1 MDPENF
7 LKNADSKPLSLDDK
21 WTLVPAF
28 LMVRGL
34 VRQHLD
40 SFNHLIEVEIKE
52 ILKANE
58 YIHCEADPNW
68 FVQYTDIR
76 VGMPDIEESFGMS
89 RRTTPHECRLRDI
102 TYSAPILVD
111 IEYARGNQRIVKHN
125 LTIGRIPI
133 MLKSNNCSLK
143 GKKFSELVRL
153 QECPIDSGGYFIVN
167 GSEKVILIHEQ
178 LAKNRMLIE
187 EGPICQVT
195 SASLERKSRTN
206 IVINKKGQISMKHNA
221 FCDEIP
227 ICILLRAMGMSSDA
241 EIVDLICS
249 ESRKSIDRDVLLPS
263 LEVAHAANVWT
274 TEQALRYLV
283 GKLKMSM
290 NFVPV
295 KLSNQYDHRR
305 KSQLDNV
312 RELLSTTVVAHI
324 PVINGN
330 YRPKYIYICQMVR
343 RLIKALDNPDY
354 IDDRDYYG
362 NKRLELAGSLL
373 ALLFEDLL
381 KRFNNELRIIADK
394 NIPKIKT
401 AQFDIVKH
409 MRQDIITNGLS
420 SAIAT
425 GNWTV
430 KRFRME
436 RVGVSQVLSRLSF
449 ISALGMMTRINS
461 AFEKTRKTSGP
472 RSLQCS
478 QWGLVCPADTPE
490 GEACGLIKN
499 LALMTHITTSVGTEN
514 RKKLIEYCH
523 NISGVENIKY
533 VHSGHR
539 MNSNYL
545 VYVDG
550 LIIGLTSSPNRV
562 VTTIRG
568 LRRKRI
574 ISEFV
579 SVSYSDLH
587 MAIYISTDNGRLC
600 RPYIVLNKHGK
611 PIMKKEHLD
620 KLARGFID
628 FQDLINMGLIEYLD
642 VNESSISHFAL
653 HEKDITS
660 RTTHL
665 EIDQFT
671 LLGVCAGLIPFP
683 HNNQSPRN
691 TYQCAMGKQAMG
703 ITGLN
708 QRVRIDTLQYSL
720 AYPQRPV
727 VSSKTIELI
736 HFDEIPA
743 GINSIVAVMSYSGF
757 DIEDAIVMN
766 KASIDRAFG
775 RCFVYKNQKCLL
787 KKSATTGRDEIQP
800 PNSKTD
806 NASLANRV
814 QCLDNDGIV
823 APGERVKDR
832 QILVN
837 RFSPTTNPIYA
848 NDAKGATVIGST
860 NYRENAVVYRGI
872 EPVVVERVIISS
884 NAEESFLIKLNLRQH
899 RRPEVGDKFSSRHGQ
914 KGVIGL
920 IANQEDMPFNLSGI
934 CPDLIMNPHGFPSRM
949 TVGKLKELM
958 AGKSAVVK
966 GTIHDA
972 TVFGGTSLEE
982 MESILIKSGFHYKS
996 KEIMTSG
1003 ITGETLKAYIYFG
1016 PIYYQKLKHMVL
1028 DKIHGRPR
1036 GPRAVLTRQ
1045 PTEGRAREGGLR
1057 LGEMER
1063 DCLIGHGVSMLLIE
1077 RLMLSSDAYHADVC
1091 TQCGLFGYLNWCSSC
1106 KSSQNVANIQIPYA
1120 YKLLIQELQSMN
1132 IDARL
1137 RLAKMRD

>member
-1 MDPENF
+1 M
-7 LKNADSKPLSLDDK
+7 ADAVDTKPLTLQDK
-21 WTLVPAF
+21 WRLLPAY
-28 LMVRGL
+28 LMIRGL

-40 SFNHLIEVEIKE
+40 SFNHFINVELKE

-58 YIHCEADPNW
+58 FIYCDADPNW
-68 FVQYTDIR
+68 FVQYIDIR
-76 VGMPDIEESFGMS
+76 VGAPDIEESFGMS
-89 RRTTPHECRLRDI
+89 RKTIPHECRLRDI

-125 LTIGRIPI
+125 LVLGRMPI
-133 MLKSNNCSLK
+133 MLKSKNCSLYNK
-143 GKKFSELVRL
+143 NFAELVKA

-167 GSEKVILIHEQ
+167 GNEKVILIHEQ

-187 EGPICQVT
+187 EGPVCQVT

-221 FCDEIP
+221 FAEDIP
-227 ICILLRAMGMSSDA
+227 IFILLRAMGLTSDVD
-241 EIVDLICS
+241 IVDLICNDIN
-249 ESRKSIDRDVLLPS
+249 RSIDENILLPS
-263 LEVAHAANVWT
+263 IEVAQAAEVIT
-274 TEQALRYLV
+274 CEQALRYLIS
-283 GKLKMSM
+283 KLKMSM
-290 NFVPV
+290 NFVP
-295 KLSNQYDHRR
+295 KKWSNQYDHRR
-305 KSQLDNV
+305 KSQMASV
-312 RELLSTTVVAHI
+312 RELLNTTVVAHI
-324 PVINGN
+324 PVVDGN
-330 YRPKYIYICQMVR
+330 YRPKAIYICQMVR
-343 RLIKALDNPDY
+343 RLIKAIDNPEY

-373 ALLFEDLL
+373 SLLFEDLF
-381 KRFNNELRIIADK
+381 KRFNNELRGIADK

-401 AQFDIVKH
+401 AQFDVVKH
-409 MRQDIITNGLS
+409 MRQDIITNGLT

-478 QWGLVCPADTPE
+478 QWGLVCPCDTPE

-499 LALMTHITTSVGTEN
+499 LALMTHITTNVGAADKE
-514 RKKLIEYCH
+514 KLIAFCYDLA
-523 NISGVENIKY
+523 GVECIDY
-533 VHSGHR
+533 VSSGLH

-545 VYVDG
+545 IYLDG
-550 LIIGLTSSPNRV
+550 LIIGLVSSPERV
-562 VTTIRG
+562 VSTIRA

-574 ISEFV
+574 VSEFV
-579 SVSYSDLH
+579 SVSYSKLH
-587 MAIYISTDNGRLC
+587 MAIYIATDGGRLC
-600 RPYIVLNKHGK
+600 RPYIVLNDYGR
-611 PIMKKEHLD
+611 PFLTNDHLTRL
-620 KLARGFID
+620 KRGFID

-642 VNESSISHFAL
+642 VNEASISHFAL
-653 HEKDITS
+653 TPQDITEKS
-660 RTTHL
+660 THL
-665 EIDQFT
+665 EIEPFT

-703 ITGLN
+703 TISLN
-708 QRVRIDTLQYSL
+708 QRVRIDTLLYSL

-736 HFDEIPA
+736 HFDDLPA

-775 RCFVYKNQKCLL
+775 RCFVYRSQKCLL
-787 KKSATTGRDEIQP
+787 KKSASTGKDDIQP
-800 PNSKTD
+800 PPIKPEAPNV
-806 NASLANRV
+806 AYRV
-814 QCLDNDGIV
+814 KCLDADGIV
-823 APGERVKDR
+823 APGERVCDR

-837 RFSPTTNPIYA
+837 RYSPTTNPLYT
-848 NDAKGATVIGST
+848 NEAKGATVIGST
-860 NYRENAVVYRGI
+860 NYRENALIYRGI
-872 EPVVVERVIISS
+872 EPVVVERVIITS
-884 NAEESFLIKLNLRQH
+884 NLEESFLIKLNLRQH

-920 IANQEDMPFNLSGI
+920 IANQEDMPFNSMGV

-958 AGKSAVVK
+958 AGKSAVIK
-966 GTIHDA
+966 GTIHDS
-972 TVFGGTSLEE
+972 TVFGGTPLET
-982 MESILIKSGFHYKS
+982 MESILIDAGYHLKS

-1003 ITGETLKAYIYFG
+1003 ITGELLKAYIYFG

-1077 RLMLSSDAYHADVC
+1077 RLMLSSDAYNADVC
-1091 TQCGLFGYLNWCSSC
+1091 TKCGLFGYLNWCSSC
-1106 KSSQNVANIQIPYA
+1106 RSSQNVASIQIPYA
-1120 YKLLIQELQSMN
+1120 YKLLLQELQSMN

-1137 RLAKMRD
+1137 KLSKMRE

>member
-1 MDPENF
+1 MACGVDT
-7 LKNADSKPLSLDDK
+7 KPLTLEDK
-21 WTLVPAF
+21 WQLLPAF
-28 LMVRGL
+28 LMIRGL

-40 SFNHLIEVEIKE
+40 SFNHFIQVELKE
-52 ILKANE
+52 IMKANE
-58 YIHCEADPNW
+58 YINCDADPNW
-68 FVQYTDIR
+68 FVKYTDIR
-76 VGMPDIEESFGMS
+76 VGKPDIEEGFGVS
-89 RRTTPHECRLRDI
+89 QKTTPHQCRLRDI

-111 IEYARGNQRIVKHN
+111 IVYARGNQRIVKPKI
-125 LTIGRIPI
+125 TIGRMPI
-133 MLKSNNCSLK
+133 MLKSQNCSLY
-143 GKKFSELVRL
+143 GKNFAELVKA
-153 QECPIDSGGYFIVN
+153 QECPIDSGGYFVVN

-187 EGPICQVT
+187 EGPVCQVT

-221 FCDEIP
+221 FTDEVP
-227 ICILLRAMGMSSDA
+227 IMILLRAMGLSSDV

-249 ESRKSIDRDVLLPS
+249 DSSRSIDENILLPS
-263 LEVAHAANVWT
+263 LEVAHTANVWT
-274 TEQALRYLV
+274 TDQALRYLV
-283 GKLKMSM
+283 SKLKMSL
-290 NFVPV
+290 NYVPA

-312 RELLSTTVVAHI
+312 RDLLNTTVVAHI
-324 PVINGN
+324 PVVSGN
-330 YRPKYIYICQMVR
+330 YRPKAIYMCQMVR
-343 RLIKALDNPDY
+343 RLIKAIDNPEY

-373 ALLFEDLL
+373 SLLFEDLF
-381 KRFNNELRIIADK
+381 KRFNNELRIIAEK

-401 AQFDIVKH
+401 AQFDVVKH
-409 MRQDIITNGLS
+409 MRQDIITNGLT

-449 ISALGMMTRINS
+449 ISAIGMMTRINS

-472 RSLQCS
+472 RSLQNS
-478 QWGLVCPADTPE
+478 QWGLVCPCDTPE

-499 LALMTHITTSVGTEN
+499 LALMTHITTNVGPED
-514 RKKLIEYCH
+514 KQKLIDYCCD
-523 NISGVENIKY
+523 IGGVENINY
-533 VHSGHR
+533 VSSGVH

-550 LIIGLTSSPNRV
+550 LIIGLTASPERV
-562 VTTIRG
+562 VVTIRA

-574 ISEFV
+574 VSEFV
-579 SVSYSDLH
+579 SVSYSHLH
-587 MAIYISTDNGRLC
+587 MAIYISTDGGRLC
-600 RPYIVLNKHGK
+600 RPYIVLNKHGR
-611 PIMKKEHLD
+611 PILTDDHLQRL
-620 KLARGFID
+620 KRGFID
-628 FQDLINMGLIEYLD
+628 FQDLINLGMIEYLD
-642 VNESSISHFAL
+642 VNEASISHFAL
-653 HEKDITS
+653 NESSITE
-660 RTTHL
+660 RCTHL
-665 EIDQFT
+665 EIEPFT

-703 ITGLN
+703 TIGLN
-708 QRVRIDTLQYSL
+708 QRVRIDTLLYCL

-727 VSSKTIELI
+727 VSSKTLELI

-766 KASIDRAFG
+766 KSSIDRAFG
-775 RCFVYKNQKCLL
+775 RCFVYKSQKCLL
-787 KKSATTGRDEIQP
+787 KKSANTGKDDIQP
-800 PNSKTD
+800 PPAKPETANI
-806 NASLANRV
+806 ASRME
-814 QCLDNDGIV
+814 CLDWDGIV

-832 QILVN
+832 QVLVN
-837 RFSPTTNPIYA
+837 RYSPTTNPIYA
-848 NDAKGATVIGST
+848 NESKGATVIDST
-860 NYRENAVVYRGI
+860 NYRENAVTYRGI
-872 EPVVVERVIISS
+872 EPIVVERVIITS
-884 NAEESFLIKLNLRQH
+884 NAEESFLIKMNLRQH

-920 IANQEDMPFNLSGI
+920 IANQEDMPFNADGI

-972 TVFGGTSLEE
+972 SVFGGTSLQE
-982 MESILIKSGFHYKS
+982 MESILIKGGFHLKS

-1003 ITGETLKAYIYFG
+1003 ITGELLQAYIYFG

-1077 RLMLSSDAYHADVC
+1077 RLMLSSDAYNADVC
-1091 TQCGLFGYLNWCSSC
+1091 TECGLFGYLNWCSSC
-1106 KSSQNVANIQIPYA
+1106 RSSQNIASIQIPYA

-1137 RLAKMRD
+1137 RLGKMRE

>member
-1 MDPENF
+1 MSIP
-7 LKNADSKPLSLDDK
+7 DSKPLTLQDK
-21 WTLVPAF
+21 WQLLPAY
-28 LMVRGL
+28 LLIRGL

-40 SFNHLIEVEIKE
+40 SYNHFIHVELKE

-58 YIHCEADPNW
+58 FIYCDADPNW
-68 FVQYTDIR
+68 FVQYIDIR

-89 RRTTPHECRLRDI
+89 RKTIPHECRLRDT

-125 LTIGRIPI
+125 ITIGRMPI
-133 MLKSNNCSLK
+133 MLKSKNCSLYDK
-143 GKKFSELVRL
+143 NFSELVEA
-153 QECPIDSGGYFIVN
+153 QECPIDSGGYFVVN

-221 FCDEIP
+221 FVDEIP
-227 ICILLRAMGMSSDA
+227 IFILLRAMGLTSDV

-249 ESRKSIDRDVLLPS
+249 DATKSIDDNILLPS
-263 LEVAHAANVWT
+263 IEIAHAANVWT
-274 TEQALRYLV
+274 SEQALRYLV
-283 GKLKMSM
+283 GKLKMSL
-290 NFVPV
+290 NFVPT

-312 RELLSTTVVAHI
+312 RDLLNTTVVAHI
-324 PVINGN
+324 PVVAGN
-330 YRPKYIYICQMVR
+330 YRPKSIYICQMIR
-343 RLIKALDNPDY
+343 RLIKAIDNPEY

-373 ALLFEDLL
+373 SLLFEDLL

-401 AQFDIVKH
+401 AQFDVVKH
-409 MRQDIITNGLS
+409 MRQDIITNGLT

-478 QWGLVCPADTPE
+478 QWGLVCPCDTPE

-499 LALMTHITTSVGTEN
+499 LALMTHITTNVGPED
-514 RKKLIEYCH
+514 KVKLVNFCYDQA
-523 NISGVENIKY
+523 GVENIKY
-533 VHSGHR
+533 VTSGAL

-550 LIIGLTSSPNRV
+550 LIIGLTYDPQRV
-562 VTTIRG
+562 VDTIRT
-568 LRRKRI
+568 LRRGRVV
-574 ISEFV
+574 SEFV

-587 MAIYISTDNGRLC
+587 MAIYISTDGGRLC
-600 RPYIVLNKHGK
+600 RPYIVLNNLGK
-611 PIMKKEHLD
+611 PILTDEHIRRLD
-620 KLARGFID
+620 RGFMN

-642 VNESSISHFAL
+642 VNEASISHFAL
-653 HEKDITS
+653 SEADINS

-665 EIDQFT
+665 EIEPFT

-703 ITGLN
+703 VIALN
-708 QRVRIDTLQYSL
+708 QRVRIDTLLYSL

-727 VSSKTIELI
+727 VSSKTIQLI
-736 HFDEIPA
+736 QFDEIPA

-775 RCFVYKNQKCLL
+775 RCFVYKSQKCLL
-787 KKSATTGRDEIQP
+787 KKSASNGKDDIQP
-800 PNSKTD
+800 PPSKPE
-806 NASLANRV
+806 NPNMAQRV
-814 QCLDNDGIV
+814 ACLDVDGIV
-823 APGERVKDR
+823 APGERVSDR
-832 QILVN
+832 QVLVN
-837 RFSPTTNPIYA
+837 RYSPTTNPIYT
-848 NDAKGATVIGST
+848 NDNKGATVIGST
-860 NYRENAVVYRGI
+860 NYRENPVVYRGM
-872 EPVVVERVIISS
+872 EPIVVERVIITS
-884 NAEESFLIKLNLRQH
+884 NVEESFLIKMNLRQH

-920 IANQEDMPFNLSGI
+920 IANQEDMPFSMSGI

-958 AGKSAVVK
+958 AGKSAVIK

-972 TVFGGTSLEE
+972 TVFGGTRLED
-982 MESILIKSGFHYKS
+982 MESIMIKAGFHLKS

-1003 ITGETLKAYIYFG
+1003 ISGELLKAYIYFG

-1077 RLMLSSDAYHADVC
+1077 RLMLSSDAYNADVC
-1091 TQCGLFGYLNWCSSC
+1091 SKCGLFGYLNWCSSC
-1106 KSSQNVANIQIPYA
+1106 RSSRNVASIQIPYA

-1137 RLAKMRD
+1137 NLRKMRN

>member
-1 MDPENF
+1 MNCDI
-7 LKNADSKPLSLDDK
+7 DRKPLTLEDK
-21 WTLVPAF
+21 WQLLPAY

-40 SFNHLIEVEIKE
+40 SFNHFINVELKE

-58 YIHCEADPNW
+58 YIHCDADPYW
-68 FVQYTDIR
+68 FVRYLDIR
-76 VGMPDIEESFGMS
+76 VGTPDIEESFGMQ
-89 RRTTPHECRLRDI
+89 RKTTPHECRLRDI
-102 TYSAPILVD
+102 TYSAPIIVD
-111 IEYARGNQRIVKHN
+111 IDYARGQQRIKKQN
-125 LTIGRIPI
+125 LIIGRMPI
-133 MLKSNNCSLK
+133 MLKSLNCTLN
-143 GKKFSELVRL
+143 GMNYSELVRA

-187 EGPICQVT
+187 EGPVCQVT

-221 FCDEIP
+221 FTDEIP
-227 ICILLRAMGMSSDA
+227 IFILLRALGLTSDS
-241 EIVDLICS
+241 EITDLICS
-249 ESRKSIDRDVLLPS
+249 DSSNSIDENILIPS
-263 LEVAHAANVWT
+263 LDVAHAANIWT
-274 TEQALRYLV
+274 SEQALRYLV
-283 GKLKMSM
+283 GKLKMSL
-290 NFVPV
+290 NFVPT
-295 KLSNQYDHRR
+295 KLSNQYDHRK

-324 PVINGN
+324 PTVNGD
-330 YRPKYIYICQMVR
+330 YHLKAIYICQMVR
-343 RLIKALDNPDY
+343 RLIKAIDNPEY

-373 ALLFEDLL
+373 SLLFEDLF

-409 MRQDIITNGLS
+409 MRHDIITNGLT

-478 QWGLVCPADTPE
+478 QWGLVCPCDTPE

-499 LALMTHITTSVGTEN
+499 LALMTHITTNVGPED
-514 RKKLIEYCH
+514 KQKLIDHCY
-523 NISGVENIKY
+523 NLAGVEDIGF
-533 VHSGHR
+533 VSSGKH

-550 LIIGLTSSPNRV
+550 LIVGLTSSPTRV
-562 VTTIRG
+562 VAVIRI
-568 LRRKRI
+568 LRRRRQV
-574 ISEFV
+574 SEFV
-579 SVSYSDLH
+579 SVSFSDLH
-587 MAIYISTDNGRLC
+587 KAVYISTDGGRLC
-600 RPYIVLNKHGK
+600 RPYIVLDDKGS
-611 PIMKKEHLD
+611 PLLCSQHLR
-620 KLARGFID
+620 KLERGFIN
-628 FQDLINMGLIEYLD
+628 FQDLIDMGLIEYLD
-642 VNESSISHFAL
+642 VNEASISHLAL
-653 HEKDITS
+653 TEADITS

-665 EIDQFT
+665 EIEPFT

-703 ITGLN
+703 TIGLN
-708 QRVRIDTLQYSL
+708 QRVRIDTLLYCL

-775 RCFVYKNQKCLL
+775 RCFVYKSQKCLL
-787 KKSATTGRDEIQP
+787 KKSAGTGRDEIQP
-800 PNSKTD
+800 PPLKPE
-806 NASLANRV
+806 NANIYARV
-814 QCLDNDGIV
+814 ECLDADGIV

-837 RFSPTTNPIYA
+837 RYSPTTNPIYIG
-848 NDAKGATVIGST
+848 DAKGATVIGST
-860 NYRENAVVYRGI
+860 NFRENAVVYRGI
-872 EPVVVERVIISS
+872 EPIVVERVIITS
-884 NAEESFLIKLNLRQH
+884 NLEESFLIKMSLRQH

-920 IANQEDMPFNLSGI
+920 IVNQEDMPFNNLGI

-982 MESILIKSGFHYKS
+982 MESILINSGFHLKS

-1003 ITGETLKAYIYFG
+1003 ITGEPLKAYIYFG

-1077 RLMLSSDAYHADVC
+1077 RLMLSSDAYNADVC
-1091 TQCGLFGYLNWCSSC
+1091 TKCGLFGYLNWCSSC
-1106 KSSQNVANIQIPYA
+1106 KSSQDVASVQLPYA

-1137 RLAKMRD
+1137 RLSKMR

>member
-1 MDPENF
+1 MDVD
-7 LKNADSKPLSLDDK
+7 AKPLNLEEK
-21 WTLVPAF
+21 WRLLPAF
-28 LMVRGL
+28 LMIRGL

-40 SFNHLIEVEIKE
+40 SFNHFIQVELKE
-52 ILKANE
+52 IVKANE
-58 YIHCEADPNW
+58 YIYCDADPNW
-68 FVQYTDIR
+68 FVQYIDIR

-89 RRTTPHECRLRDI
+89 RKTIPHECRLRDL

-125 LTIGRIPI
+125 LTIGRMPI
-133 MLKSNNCSLK
+133 MLKSHNCSLH
-143 GKKFSELVRL
+143 GKNYAELVKA
-153 QECPIDSGGYFIVN
+153 QECPIDSGGYFVVN

-187 EGPICQVT
+187 EGPVCQVT

-221 FCDEIP
+221 FSDEIP
-227 ICILLRAMGMSSDA
+227 IMILLRAMGLSSDA

-249 ESRKSIDRDVLLPS
+249 DSSRSIDENMLLPS
-263 LEVAHAANVWT
+263 LEVSHAANVWT
-274 TEQALRYLV
+274 SEQALSYLV
-283 GKLKMSM
+283 GKLKTSM

-295 KLSNQYDHRR
+295 KLSNQYDHRK
-305 KSQLDNV
+305 KSQLENV
-312 RELLSTTVVAHI
+312 RELLNTTVVAHI
-324 PVINGN
+324 PVVGGN
-330 YRPKYIYICQMVR
+330 YRLKALYICQMVR
-343 RLIKALDNPDY
+343 RLIKAIDSPEY

-373 ALLFEDLL
+373 ALLFEDLF

-401 AQFDIVKH
+401 AQFDVVKH
-409 MRQDIITNGLS
+409 MRQDIITNGLT

-425 GNWTV
+425 GNWTL
-430 KRFRME
+430 KRFRVE

-478 QWGLVCPADTPE
+478 QWGLVCPCDTPE

-499 LALMTHITTSVGTEN
+499 LALMTHITTNVSPED
-514 RKKLIEYCH
+514 RKILVDYCF
-523 NISGVENIKY
+523 NKAAVENISLAQ
-533 VHSGHR
+533 SGLFI
-539 MNSNYL
+539 NSNYL

-550 LIIGLTSSPNRV
+550 LIIGFTCRPQRV
-562 VTTIRG
+562 VETIRE
-568 LRRKRI
+568 LRRSRI
-574 ISEFV
+574 ISEFI
-579 SVSYSDLH
+579 SVSYSQLH
-587 MAIYISTDNGRLC
+587 MAVYVSTDGGRLC
-600 RPYIVLNKHGK
+600 RPYIILGK
-611 PIMKKEHLD
+611 YGRPLLTDIHLQRL
-620 KLARGFID
+620 KRGFLN
-628 FQDLINMGLIEYLD
+628 FQDLINLGLIEYLD
-642 VNESSISHFAL
+642 VNEASISHFAL
-653 HEKDITS
+653 TEADICD

-665 EIDQFT
+665 EIEPFT

-703 ITGLN
+703 TIGLN
-708 QRVRIDTLQYSL
+708 QRVRIDTLLYCL

-736 HFDEIPA
+736 KFDEIPA

-775 RCFVYKNQKCLL
+775 RCFVYKSQKCLL
-787 KKSATTGRDEIQP
+787 KKSANTGRDEIQP
-800 PNSKTD
+800 PPAKPENP
-806 NASLANRV
+806 NIANRV
-814 QCLDNDGIV
+814 ACLDNDGIV
-823 APGERVKDR
+823 APGERVQDR

-837 RFSPTTNPIYA
+837 RYSPTTNPIYA
-848 NDAKGATVIGST
+848 GDNKGATVIGST
-860 NYRENAVVYRGI
+860 NYRENSVTYRGI
-872 EPVVVERVIISS
+872 EPIVVERVIITS
-884 NAEESFLIKLNLRQH
+884 NLEESFLIKMNLRQH

-920 IANQEDMPFNLSGI
+920 IANQEDMPFNMEGI

-949 TVGKLKELM
+949 TVGKLKELL

-972 TVFGGTSLEE
+972 TVFGGTSLQE
-982 MESILIKSGFHYKS
+982 MESILTDAGYHLKS

-1003 ITGETLKAYIYFG
+1003 ITGEPLKAYIYFG

-1091 TQCGLFGYLNWCSSC
+1091 TKCGLFGYLNWCSSC
-1106 KSSQNVANIQIPYA
+1106 RSSQNVASIQIPYA
-1120 YKLLIQELQSMN
+1120 YKLLLQELQSMN

-1137 RLAKMRD
+1137 RLTKIRE

>member
-1 MDPENF
+1 MEQMEVD
-7 LKNADSKPLSLDDK
+7 AKPLTLQEK
-21 WTLVPAF
+21 WQLLPAY
-28 LMVRGL
+28 LMTKGL

-40 SFNHLIEVEIKE
+40 SFNHLIKVELKE
-52 ILKANE
+52 IVKANE
-58 YIHCEADPNW
+58 YIYCDADPNW
-68 FVQYTDIR
+68 FVQYIDIR
-76 VGMPDIEESFGMS
+76 VGLPDIEESFGVS
-89 RRTTPHECRLRDI
+89 RRTTPHECRLRDL

-111 IEYARGNQRIVKHN
+111 IEYARGNQRIRKQN
-125 LTIGRIPI
+125 LTIGRMPI
-133 MLKSNNCSLK
+133 MLRSENCSLF
-143 GKKFSELVRL
+143 GKSYAELVKA
-153 QECPIDSGGYFIVN
+153 QECPIDSGGYFVVN

-187 EGPICQVT
+187 EGPVCQVT

-221 FCDEIP
+221 FTDEVP
-227 ICILLRAMGMSSDA
+227 IMILMRAMGVTSDA
-241 EIVDLICS
+241 EIVDLICKDS
-249 ESRKSIDRDVLLPS
+249 NNSMDENILLPS
-263 LEVAHAANVWT
+263 IEVAHAANVWT
-274 TEQALRYLV
+274 VDQALRFLV
-283 GKLKMSM
+283 GKLKTSL
-290 NFVPV
+290 NFVPI
-295 KLSNQYDHRR
+295 KLSNQYDHRK
-305 KSQLDNV
+305 KSQIESV
-312 RELLSTTVVAHI
+312 RELLNTTVVAHI
-324 PVINGN
+324 PVVNGN
-330 YRPKYIYICQMVR
+330 YSAKVIYICQMVR
-343 RLIKALDNPDY
+343 RLIKAIDCPEY

-373 ALLFEDLL
+373 SLLFEDLF

-401 AQFDIVKH
+401 AQFDVVKH
-409 MRQDIITNGLS
+409 MRQDIITNGLT

-425 GNWTV
+425 GNWTL

-478 QWGLVCPADTPE
+478 QWGLVCPCDTPE

-499 LALMTHITTSVGTEN
+499 LALMTHITTDVSLVDR
-514 RKKLIEYCH
+514 RKLVHYCY
-523 NISGVENIKY
+523 NLAGVENIAL
-533 VHSGHR
+533 VCSGLFI
-539 MNSNYL
+539 NSNFL
-545 VYVDG
+545 VYADG
-550 LIIGLTSSPNRV
+550 LIIGVTKQPQRV
-562 VTTIRG
+562 VDLIRD

-574 ISEFV
+574 ISEFI

-587 MAIYISTDNGRLC
+587 KAVYISTDGGRLC
-600 RPYIVLNKHGK
+600 RPYIILNKQGK
-611 PIMKKEHLD
+611 PLLTDSHLKKLQ
-620 KLARGFID
+620 RGFVD
-628 FQDLINMGLIEYLD
+628 FQDLINLGLIEYLD
-642 VNESSISHFAL
+642 VNEASISHFSLDEAGI
-653 HEKDITS
+653 KSDV
-660 RTTHL
+660 TTHL
-665 EIDQFT
+665 EIEPFT

-703 ITGLN
+703 TIGLN
-708 QRVRIDTLQYSL
+708 QRVRIDTLLYNL

-727 VSSKTIELI
+727 VSGKTIELI
-736 HFDEIPA
+736 QFDKIPA

-766 KASIDRAFG
+766 KSSIDRAFG
-775 RCFVYKNQKCLL
+775 RCFVYKSQKCLL
-787 KKSATTGRDEIQP
+787 KKSASSGRDEIQP
-800 PNSKTD
+800 PLRSD
-806 NASLANRV
+806 NPNMANRV
-814 QCLDNDGIV
+814 ACLDADGIV
-823 APGERVKDR
+823 APGERVSDR

-837 RFSPTTNPIYA
+837 RFSPTTNPLFTS
-848 NDAKGATVIGST
+848 DAKGATVIGST
-860 NYRENAVVYRGI
+860 NYRENAVTYRGI
-872 EPVVVERVIISS
+872 EPIVVERVIITS
-884 NAEESFLIKLNLRQH
+884 NLEESFLIKMNLRQH

-920 IANQEDMPFNLSGI
+920 IANQEDLPFNQQGI

-949 TVGKLKELM
+949 TVGKLKELI
-958 AGKSAVVK
+958 AGKSAVIK

-972 TVFGGTSLEE
+972 TVFGGTTLDE
-982 MESILIKSGFHYKS
+982 MESILIESGFHLKC

-1003 ITGETLKAYIYFG
+1003 ITGELLKAYIYFG

-1077 RLMLSSDAYHADVC
+1077 RLMLSSDAYTADVC
-1091 TQCGLFGYLNWCSSC
+1091 NKCGLFGYLNWCSSC
-1106 KSSQNVANIQIPYA
+1106 HSSQDVASIQIPYA

-1137 RLAKMRD
+1137 RLTKM

>member
-1 MDPENF
+1 MI
-7 LKNADSKPLSLDDK
+7 
-21 WTLVPAF
+21 
-28 LMVRGL
+28 RGL

-40 SFNHLIEVEIKE
+40 SFNHFVEVELKE
-52 ILKANE
+52 IVKANE
-58 YIHCEADPNW
+58 YIYCDADPNW
-68 FVQYTDIR
+68 FVQYIDIR
-76 VGMPDIEESFGMS
+76 VGTPDIEESFGMS
-89 RRTTPHECRLRDI
+89 RKTTPHECRLRDL

-125 LTIGRIPI
+125 LTIGRMPI
-133 MLKSNNCSLK
+133 MLKSMNCSLH
-143 GKKFSELVRL
+143 GKNYAELVKA
-153 QECPIDSGGYFIVN
+153 QECPIDSGGYFVVN

-187 EGPICQVT
+187 EGPVCQVT

-221 FCDEIP
+221 FSDDIP
-227 ICILLRAMGMSSDA
+227 ILILLRAMGLSSDA
-241 EIVDLICS
+241 EAVDLICKDS
-249 ESRKSIDRDVLLPS
+249 TNSIDENMLLPS
-263 LEVAHAANVWT
+263 IEIAHAANVWT
-274 TEQALRYLV
+274 AEQALRYLV
-283 GKLKMSM
+283 GKLKTSMS
-290 NFVPV
+290 FVPV
-295 KLSNQYDHRR
+295 KLSNQYDHRK
-305 KSQLDNV
+305 KSQLENV
-312 RELLSTTVVAHI
+312 RELLNTTVVAHI
-324 PVINGN
+324 PVVNNN
-330 YRPKYIYICQMVR
+330 YRLKVLYLCQMVR
-343 RLIKALDNPDY
+343 RLIKAIDNPEY

-373 ALLFEDLL
+373 SLLFEDLF

-401 AQFDIVKH
+401 AQFDVVKH
-409 MRQDIITNGLS
+409 MRQDIITNGLT

-425 GNWTV
+425 GNWTL
-430 KRFRME
+430 KRFRVE

-478 QWGLVCPADTPE
+478 QWGLVCPCDTPE

-499 LALMTHITTSVGTEN
+499 LALMTHITTNVSSVD
-514 RKKLIEYCH
+514 RKILVDHCFDKAAVEHIALAQ
-523 NISGVENIKY
+523 SGLFI
-533 VHSGHR
+533 
-539 MNSNYL
+539 NSNYL

-550 LIIGLTSSPNRV
+550 LIIGFTRRPEKIV
-562 VTTIRG
+562 DTIRD
-568 LRRKRI
+568 LRRSRV
-574 ISEFV
+574 ISEFI
-579 SVSYSDLH
+579 SVSYSVLH
-587 MAIYISTDNGRLC
+587 MSVYISTDGGRLC
-600 RPYIVLNKHGK
+600 RPYIIIGEKGK
-611 PIMKKEHLD
+611 PLLTSDHLKKLE
-620 KLARGFID
+620 RGFLN
-628 FQDLINMGLIEYLD
+628 FQDLIDIGVIEYLD
-642 VNESSISHFAL
+642 VNEASISHFAL
-653 HEKDITS
+653 AESEICD

-665 EIDQFT
+665 EIEPFT

-703 ITGLN
+703 TIGLN
-708 QRVRIDTLQYSL
+708 QRVRIDTLLYSL

-736 HFDEIPA
+736 KFDEIPA

-775 RCFVYKNQKCLL
+775 RCFVYKSQKCLL
-787 KKSATTGRDEIQP
+787 KKSANTGRDEIQAP
-800 PNSKTD
+800 PAKPENSSV
-806 NASLANRV
+806 AHRV
-814 QCLDNDGIV
+814 ACLDNDGIV
-823 APGERVKDR
+823 APGERVSDR

-837 RFSPTTNPIYA
+837 RYSPTVNPIYA
-848 NDAKGATVIGST
+848 NDPKGATMIGST
-860 NYRENAVVYRGI
+860 NYRENAVTYRGI
-872 EPVVVERVIISS
+872 EPIVVERVIITS
-884 NAEESFLIKLNLRQH
+884 NLEESFLIKMNLRQH

-914 KGVIGL
+914 KGVVGL
-920 IANQEDMPFNLSGI
+920 IANQEDMPFNMDGI

-958 AGKSAVVK
+958 AGKSAVIK
-966 GTIHDA
+966 GTIHDS
-972 TVFGGTSLEE
+972 TVFGGTSLQE
-982 MESILIKSGFHYKS
+982 MESILIGAGYHLKS

-1003 ITGETLKAYIYFG
+1003 ITGEPLKAYIYFG

-1077 RLMLSSDAYHADVC
+1077 RLMLSSDAYNADVC
-1091 TQCGLFGYLNWCSSC
+1091 TKCGLFGYLNWCSSC
-1106 KSSQNVANIQIPYA
+1106 RSSQNVASIQIPYA
-1120 YKLLIQELQSMN
+1120 YKLLLQELQSMN

-1137 RLAKMRD
+1137 RLTKIRE

>member
-1 MDPENF
+1 MED
-7 LKNADSKPLSLDDK
+7 KRPLTLEAK
-21 WTLVPAF
+21 WKLVPAY
-28 LMVRGL
+28 LAVRGL

-40 SFNHLIEVEIKE
+40 SFNHFIQVELKE
-52 ILKANE
+52 IIKANE
-58 YIHCEADPNW
+58 FVHCEADPNW
-68 FVQYTDIR
+68 FVRYLDIR
-76 VGMPDIEESFGMS
+76 VGSPDIEESFCMQ
-89 RRTTPHECRLRDI
+89 RKTTPHECRLRDI
-102 TYSAPILVD
+102 TYSAPIVVD
-111 IEYARGNQRIVKHN
+111 IDYARGQQRIKKHN
-125 LTIGRIPI
+125 IPIGRMPI
-133 MLKSNNCSLK
+133 MLRSDNCTLK
-143 GKKFSELVRL
+143 GMTTHELINA
-153 QECPIDSGGYFIVN
+153 QECPIDAGGYFVVN

-187 EGPICQVT
+187 EGPVCQVT

-221 FCDEIP
+221 FTDEVP
-227 ICILLRAMGMSSDA
+227 IFILLRALGITSDA
-241 EIVDLICS
+241 EIVDLICGDIH
-249 ESRKSIDRDVLLPS
+249 KSIDDNILIPS
-263 LEVAHAANVWT
+263 IDVAHAANVWT

-283 GKLKMSM
+283 GKLKMSI
-290 NFVPV
+290 NFIPS
-295 KLSNQYDHRR
+295 KLSNQYDHSRK

-324 PVINGN
+324 PVFKGN
-330 YRPKYIYICQMVR
+330 YRVKAIYLCQMVR
-343 RLIKALDNPDY
+343 RLIKAIDNPEF

-362 NKRLELAGSLL
+362 NKRLELAGSLIS
-373 ALLFEDLL
+373 LLFEDLF

-394 NIPKIKT
+394 NIPKVKT
-401 AQFDIVKH
+401 AQFDVVKH

-436 RVGVSQVLSRLSF
+436 RVGVSQVLSRLSY

-478 QWGLVCPADTPE
+478 QFGLVCPCDTPE

-499 LALMTHITTSVGTEN
+499 LALMTHITTSVSEEERN
-514 RKKLIEYCH
+514 RLISYCYDKA
-523 NISGVENIKY
+523 GVENIEY
-533 VHSGHR
+533 STSGRH

-550 LIIGLTSSPNRV
+550 LIVGLSSNPDEIV
-562 VTTIRG
+562 ACIRK
-568 LRRKRI
+568 LRRKKKVP
-574 ISEFV
+574 EFV
-579 SVSYSDLH
+579 SVSYSTLH
-587 MAIYISTDNGRLC
+587 KAVYVSTDGGRLC
-600 RPYIVLNKHGK
+600 RPYIVLNEGM
-611 PIMKKEHLD
+611 PMITDDHLT
-620 KLARGFID
+620 KLNRNLIN
-628 FQDLINMGLIEYLD
+628 FQDLIDQGVIEYLD
-642 VNESSISHFAL
+642 VNEMSISHIAL
-653 HEKDITS
+653 SEKELTEKN
-660 RTTHL
+660 THL
-665 EIDQFT
+665 EIDPFT

-703 ITGLN
+703 TIGLN
-708 QRVRIDTLQYSL
+708 QRVRIDTLLYCL

-727 VSSKTIELI
+727 VSSRTIRLT

-775 RCFVYKNQKCLL
+775 RCFVYRSQKCLL
-787 KKSATTGRDEIQP
+787 KKSSNNRRDEIHP
-800 PNSKTD
+800 PPLKTD
-806 NASLANRV
+806 NPNLYHRV
-814 QCLDNDGIV
+814 ECLDADGIA

-837 RFSPTTNPIYA
+837 RYSPTSSSLYGG
-848 NDAKGATVIGST
+848 DAKNSATIADSNSKENVVI
-860 NYRENAVVYRGI
+860 YRGI
-872 EPVVVERVIISS
+872 EPIVVERVIITS
-884 NAEESFLIKLNLRQH
+884 NAEESFLIKMNLRQH

-920 IANQEDMPFNLSGI
+920 IAAQEDMPFNNMGI

-958 AGKSAVVK
+958 AGKSAIVK
-966 GTIHDA
+966 GAIHDA
-972 TVFGGTSLEE
+972 TVFGGTSLDE
-982 MESILIKSGFHYKS
+982 MEKILIESGFHLKS
-996 KEIMTSG
+996 KEMMISG
-1003 ITGETLKAYIYFG
+1003 ITGEPLKAYIYFG
-1016 PIYYQKLKHMVL
+1016 PIYYQKLKHMVM

-1077 RLMLSSDAYHADVC
+1077 RLMLSSDAYTADVC
-1091 TQCGLFGYLNWCSSC
+1091 SKCGLFGYLNWCSSC
-1106 KSSQNVANIQIPYA
+1106 RSSQNVASVQIPYA
-1120 YKLLIQELQSMN
+1120 YKLLIQELQSMS

-1137 RLAKMRD
+1137 MLSKMRD

>member
-1 MDPENF
+1 MEVDT
-7 LKNADSKPLSLDDK
+7 KPLTLEDK
-21 WTLVPAF
+21 WRLLPAY
-28 LMVRGL
+28 LMTRGL

-40 SFNHLIEVEIKE
+40 SFNHFIQIELKE
-52 ILKANE
+52 IVKANE
-58 YIHCEADPNW
+58 HIYCDADPNW
-68 FVQYTDIR
+68 FVQYIDIR

-89 RRTTPHECRLRDI
+89 RKTTPHECRLRDI

-125 LTIGRIPI
+125 LTIGRMPI
-133 MLKSNNCSLK
+133 MLKSRNCSLY
-143 GKKFSELVRL
+143 GKNFAELVKA
-153 QECPIDSGGYFIVN
+153 QECPIDAGGYFVVN

-187 EGPICQVT
+187 EGPVCQVT

-221 FCDEIP
+221 FTDDIP
-227 ICILLRAMGMSSDA
+227 VMILLRALGLTSDA

-249 ESRKSIDRDVLLPS
+249 DSRRSIDENMLLPS
-263 LEVAHAANVWT
+263 IEVAHAASIWT
-274 TEQALRYLV
+274 QEHALRYLT
-283 GKLKMSM
+283 GKLKTSL
-290 NFVPV
+290 NFVPT

-305 KSQLDNV
+305 KSQIEHV
-312 RELLSTTVVAHI
+312 RELLNTTVVAHI
-324 PVINGN
+324 PVVSGN
-330 YRPKYIYICQMVR
+330 YRAKAIYISQMVR
-343 RLIKALDNPDY
+343 RLIKAIDEPEY

-373 ALLFEDLL
+373 SLLFEDLF
-381 KRFNNELRIIADK
+381 KRFNNELRIIAEK

-401 AQFDIVKH
+401 AQFDVVKH
-409 MRQDIITNGLS
+409 MRQDIITNGLAG
-420 SAIAT
+420 AIAT
-425 GNWTV
+425 GNWTL

-436 RVGVSQVLSRLSF
+436 RVGVSQVLSRLSY

-478 QWGLVCPADTPE
+478 QWGLVCPCDTPE

-499 LALMTHITTSVGTEN
+499 LALMTHITTNVSPED
-514 RKKLIEYCH
+514 RQKLIDYCFDLAG
-523 NISGVENIKY
+523 IENIALIS
-533 VHSGHR
+533 SGAV

-550 LIIGLTSSPNRV
+550 LMIGLTCEPKRIV
-562 VTTIRG
+562 HVIRS
-568 LRRKRI
+568 LRRSRI
-574 ISEFV
+574 ISEFI
-579 SVSYSDLH
+579 SVNYSHLH
-587 MAIYISTDNGRLC
+587 MAVYISTDGGRLC
-600 RPYIVLNKHGK
+600 RPYIILSQYGRPLLTSAHL
-611 PIMKKEHLD
+611 KKLQ
-620 KLARGFID
+620 RGFLN
-628 FQDLINMGLIEYLD
+628 FQDLINEGLIEYLD
-642 VNESSISHFAL
+642 VNEASISHFAL
-653 HEKDITS
+653 TEADMNE

-665 EIDQFT
+665 EIEPFT

-703 ITGLN
+703 TIALN
-708 QRVRIDTLQYSL
+708 QRVRIDTLLYCL

-727 VSSKTIELI
+727 VSGKTIELI

-766 KASIDRAFG
+766 KSSIDRAFG
-775 RCFVYKNQKCLL
+775 RCFVYRSQKCLL
-787 KKSATTGRDEIQP
+787 KKSATAGRDEIQP
-800 PNSKTD
+800 PPAKPENP
-806 NASLANRV
+806 NIANRV
-814 QCLDNDGIV
+814 ACLDSDGIV
-823 APGERVKDR
+823 APGERVQDR

-837 RFSPTTNPIYA
+837 RYSPTTNPLYT
-848 NDAKGATVIGST
+848 NDSKGATVIGST
-860 NYRENAVVYRGI
+860 NYRENALTYRGI
-872 EPVVVERVIISS
+872 EPVVVERVIITS
-884 NAEESFLIKLNLRQH
+884 NVEESFLIKMNLRQH

-920 IANQEDMPFNLSGI
+920 IANQEDMPFNSQGI

-972 TVFGGTSLEE
+972 TVFGGTTLEE
-982 MESILIKSGFHYKS
+982 MESILIESGFHCKS

-1003 ITGETLKAYIYFG
+1003 ITGESLKAYIYFG

-1077 RLMLSSDAYHADVC
+1077 RLMLSSDAYSADVC
-1091 TQCGLFGYLNWCSSC
+1091 TKCGLFGYLNWCSSC
-1106 KSSQNVANIQIPYA
+1106 KSSESVASIQIPYA

-1137 RLAKMRD
+1137 RLTKMQD

>member
-1 MDPENF
+1 METIDT
-7 LKNADSKPLSLDDK
+7 KPLTLKDK
-21 WTLVPAF
+21 WQLLPAY

-40 SFNHLIEVEIKE
+40 SFNHFIQVELKE

-58 YIHCEADPNW
+58 YIHCEADPSW
-68 FVQYTDIR
+68 FVKYLDIR
-76 VGMPDIEESFGMS
+76 VGKPDIEESFGMQHT
-89 RRTTPHECRLRDI
+89 TTPHECRLRDI
-102 TYSAPILVD
+102 TYSAPIVVD
-111 IEYARGNQRIVKHN
+111 IDYARGQQRIKKHN
-125 LTIGRIPI
+125 LTIGRMPI
-133 MLKSNNCSLK
+133 MLKSANCTLF
-143 GKKFSELVRL
+143 GMTYMELVEA
-153 QECPIDSGGYFIVN
+153 QECPIDKGGYFVVN

-187 EGPICQVT
+187 EGPVCQVT

-221 FCDEIP
+221 FTDEVP
-227 ICILLRAMGMSSDA
+227 IFILFRALGMTSDS
-241 EIVDLICS
+241 EIVDLICGDKKNS
-249 ESRKSIDRDVLLPS
+249 VDENILTPSID
-263 LEVAHAANVWT
+263 VAHAANVWT
-274 TEQALRYLV
+274 SEQALRYLV
-283 GKLKMSM
+283 GKLKMSI
-290 NFVPV
+290 NFIPS
-295 KLSNQYDHRR
+295 KLSNQYDHRK

-312 RELLSTTVVAHI
+312 RDLLSTTVVAHI
-324 PVINGN
+324 PVVNGN
-330 YRPKYIYICQMVR
+330 YRMKAIYICQMVR
-343 RLIKALDNPDY
+343 RLIKAIDEPEY

-373 ALLFEDLL
+373 SLLFEDLF

-394 NIPKIKT
+394 NIPKVKT
-401 AQFDIVKH
+401 AQFDVVKH
-409 MRQDIITNGLS
+409 MRQDIITNGLT

-436 RVGVSQVLSRLSF
+436 RVGVSQVLSRLSY

-478 QWGLVCPADTPE
+478 QWGLVCPCDTPE

-499 LALMTHITTSVGTEN
+499 LALMTHITTNVGPEN
-514 RKKLIEYCH
+514 RKILIDYCYDLA
-523 NISGVENIKY
+523 GVENIDFVTSG
-533 VHSGHR
+533 VH
-539 MNSNYL
+539 MNSNYM

-550 LIIGLTSSPNRV
+550 LIVGLTCSPTKV
-562 VTTIRG
+562 VACIQR
-568 LRRKRI
+568 LRRKKI
-574 ISEFV
+574 VSEFV
-579 SVSYSDLH
+579 SVSYSNLH
-587 MAIYISTDNGRLC
+587 MSVYISTDGGRLC
-600 RPYIVLNKHGK
+600 RPYIVLNDFGK
-611 PIMKKEHLD
+611 PLLTDDHMR
-620 KLARGFID
+620 KLQRG
-628 FQDLINMGLIEYLD
+628 LINFQSLIDMGLIEYLD
-642 VNESSISHFAL
+642 VNEASISHLAL
-653 HEKDITS
+653 TEQDLCPRS
-660 RTTHL
+660 THL
-665 EIDQFT
+665 EIEPFT

-703 ITGLN
+703 TIALN
-708 QRVRIDTLQYSL
+708 QRVRIDTLLYCL

-736 HFDEIPA
+736 QFDEIPA

-775 RCFVYKNQKCLL
+775 RCFVYKSQKCLL
-787 KKSATTGRDEIQP
+787 KKSSNNRRDEIQP
-800 PNSKTD
+800 PPLKPE
-806 NASLANRV
+806 NANIQSRV
-814 QCLDNDGIV
+814 ECLDGDGIV

-837 RFSPTTNPIYA
+837 RYSPTSNPIYGA
-848 NDAKGATVIGST
+848 GDAKTGSSVMT
-860 NYRENAVVYRGI
+860 DSNYRETALIYRGI
-872 EPVVVERVIISS
+872 EPIVVERVLITS
-884 NAEESFLIKLNLRQH
+884 NAEESFLIKMNLRQH

-920 IANQEDMPFNLSGI
+920 IANQEDMPFNNMGI

-972 TVFGGTSLEE
+972 TVFGGTTLGE
-982 MESILIKSGFHYKS
+982 MENILMEAGFHLKS

-1003 ITGETLKAYIYFG
+1003 ITGELLKAYIYFG

-1077 RLMLSSDAYHADVC
+1077 RLMLSSDAYNADVC
-1091 TQCGLFGYLNWCSSC
+1091 TKCGLFGYLNWCSSC
-1106 KSSQNVANIQIPYA
+1106 RSSQDVASIQIPYA

-1137 RLAKMRD
+1137 MLSKMRE